1 MRGLIRGIHM
11 NISKILQEIRNETK
25 AAEDLTSE
33 AMVHIREAERRID
46 NLNKIMQSEADDQP
60 AEECK

>member
-25 AAEDLTSE
+25 AAADLTSE
-33 AMVHIREAERRID
+33 AIVHIREAERRID
-46 NLNKIMQSEADDQP
+46 NLNKIMQSGADDQP

>member
-1 MRGLIRGIHM
+1 MRRLIRGIHM

-33 AMVHIREAERRID
+33 AMVHIREAKRRID